1 MGVGCSDDEDERG
14 AGFTVLRRGVQK
26 SYGGMSKEFEVGL
39 GSGYKHHLNLVI
51 TSFYFSILCSHCY
64 EGTVRYGTVRCEI
77 EMSEKQGLPVPVHSS
92 RKIQVPQITVLR
104 SRYLLLPVV

>member
-26 SYGGMSKEFEVGL
+26 SYGGMSKEFDVGL

-51 TSFYFSILCSHCY
+51 TSFYFSILQPLLR
-64 EGTVRYGTVRCEI
+64 RYGTVRCEDP
-77 EMSEKQGLPVPVHSS
+77 K
-92 RKIQVPQITVLR
+92 
-104 SRYLLLPVV
+104 